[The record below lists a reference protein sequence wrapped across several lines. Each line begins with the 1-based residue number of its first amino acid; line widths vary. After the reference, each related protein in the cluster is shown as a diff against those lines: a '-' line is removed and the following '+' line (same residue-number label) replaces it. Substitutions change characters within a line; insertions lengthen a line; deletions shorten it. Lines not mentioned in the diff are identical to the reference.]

1 MRFHSWRV
9 RLGGALVL
17 GGAIA
22 LGYVAAIRWRAHV
35 SQSAAKVCLEKQHV
49 GIHPNVRTRLRPGDP
64 VAELRVPRLHM
75 AVMVLEGDS
84 DSILDLAAGHIP
96 ETALPNAP
104 GNIGIAA
111 HRDTFFRPL
120 RLIRPNDWITLATPA
135 GVTRFSVTDT
145 RVVSPENTSVLAPAP
160 GRDLTLVTCYPFSY
174 IGPAPK
180 RFIVHARKMS

>member
-1 MRFHSWRV
+1 MRFDSWRV
-9 RLGGALVL
+9 CLGGALVL

-22 LGYVAAIRWRAHV
+22 LGYVAAMRWHSHV
-35 SQSAAKVCLEKQHV
+35 TQSSAKVRLEKQHV
-49 GIHPNVRTRLRPGDP
+49 GIHTSLRTRLHPGDP
-64 VAELRVPRLHM
+64 VAELSVPRLHM

-96 ETALPNAP
+96 ETALPNAS
-104 GNIGIAA
+104 GNIGIAG

-120 RLIRPNDWITLATPA
+120 RLIRPNDLITLTTPA

-145 RVVSPENTSVLAPAP
+145 RVVSPENTSVLAPYA